1 MVLSNLAYA
10 ITRFVSCVHSR
21 PINDEITKSLKG
33 GAPRK
38 KYERWGSYDG
48 RGIGKI
54 KILQNMAHRIKSFVG
69 IDKDSELLEAARQGK
84 TDVIERIVKKKQG
97 SSSNIL
103 QRYVT
108 LTPTFIFAIHDA
120 WCDWRKNLSRR

>member
-1 MVLSNLAYA
+1 
-10 ITRFVSCVHSR
+10 
-21 PINDEITKSLKG
+21 
-33 GAPRK
+33 
-38 KYERWGSYDG
+38 
-48 RGIGKI
+48 
-54 KILQNMAHRIKSFVG
+54 MAHRIKSFVG

-120 WCDWRKNLSRR
+120 